1 MSDCSDSARPVIR
14 TRGGRLAGAVLL
26 RRSWGPTAIDFGGL
40 ERLTCRCHSKP
51 ATASRPPTAIAGDL
65 VVVADEQA
73 FRAWYDQ
80 SLPTVYGY
88 LFHRCGRDPDL
99 AEELTQQAF
108 VEAVRN
114 SRRFRGQ
121 ADATTWV
128 IGIARHKLVDHFRR
142 AERDTRRL
150 AALSARQLGDAG
162 GAESSPSTMPD
173 DIDDALALL
182 PALQRA
188 VLVLHYMD
196 RLSVR
201 EVARSI
207 GKTEAATASLL
218 ARGREAF
225 RQAYPETER

>member
-1 MSDCSDSARPVIR
+1 MPFETTDSV
-14 TRGGRLAGAVLL
+14 
-26 RRSWGPTAIDFGGL
+26 RR
-40 ERLTCRCHSKP
+40 
-51 ATASRPPTAIAGDL
+51 PTAIAGDPAVL
-65 VVVADEQA
+65 ADEQA
-73 FRAWYDQ
+73 FRAWYDR
-80 SLPTVYGY
+80 SLPSVYGY

-114 SRRFRGQ
+114 YGRFRGQ
-121 ADATTWV
+121 ADPTTWV

-142 AERDTRRL
+142 AERDTRRM
-150 AALSARQLGDAG
+150 AALSARELGVAG
-162 GAESSPSTMPD
+162 PARSSPPTAPD
-173 DIDDALALL
+173 DIDDALAVL

-188 VLVLHYMD
+188 VLILHYMD

-225 RQAYPETER
+225 RLAYPEADR

>member
-1 MSDCSDSARPVIR
+1 MPFEARDSV
-14 TRGGRLAGAVLL
+14 
-26 RRSWGPTAIDFGGL
+26 
-40 ERLTCRCHSKP
+40 
-51 ATASRPPTAIAGDL
+51 RPPTAIAGEP
-65 VVVADEQA
+65 VVLADEQA
-73 FRAWYDQ
+73 FRAWYER

-128 IGIARHKLVDHFRR
+128 IGIARHTLVDHVRR
-142 AERDTRRL
+142 AERDARRL
-150 AALSARQLGDAG
+150 AVLSAGQLGDASR
-162 GAESSPSTMPD
+162 AESSPPSMPD
-173 DIDDALALL
+173 EIDDALAVL

-225 RQAYPETER
+225 RQAYPETDR